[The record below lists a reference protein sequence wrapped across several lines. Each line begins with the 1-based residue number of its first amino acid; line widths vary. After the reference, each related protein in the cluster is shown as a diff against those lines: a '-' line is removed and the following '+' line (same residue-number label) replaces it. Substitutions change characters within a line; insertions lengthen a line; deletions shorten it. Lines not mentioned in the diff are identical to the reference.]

1 MSQVLKS
8 PPANV
13 SDSHRHGP
21 SAIFS
26 DGFCCSL
33 TVEEI
38 TPAPSRPIARRTGV
52 KRFYLLAFVLTAAP
66 TVAQDRPPPKTETE
80 ILVVGEREKQEKQAE
95 LINEFVRSLSTEGW
109 DSPMTRFE
117 NICPG
122 VIGLSPARNR
132 EIVARIRAVAT
143 AAGIKVAEE
152 GCRSN
157 VRVVVV
163 PDNEEMLKA
172 LKSKHP
178 VLFRDYDRRPV
189 EIVKEDG
196 PVTAW
201 HVRQKLDRNG
211 NTLEPSASGITSI
224 SFDGASPRVLAL
236 YRPVAMGAMILI
248 EQEGLIGLTT
258 TQIADYAAMRA
269 LTTISPH
276 RLSRSNAPTILR
288 VMSSKIGDDTP
299 LSLTQ
304 WDLAFLKSA
313 YSVPPYSYSSSQ
325 RDRIRRAIIKELG
338 ATGSE

>member
-1 MSQVLKS
+1 M
-8 PPANV
+8 
-13 SDSHRHGP
+13 
-21 SAIFS
+21 
-26 DGFCCSL
+26 
-33 TVEEI
+33 
-38 TPAPSRPIARRTGV
+38 
-52 KRFYLLAFVLTAAP
+52 KRSYLLALVLTAAP
-66 TVAQDRPPPKTETE
+66 TLAQDRPPSKTETE
-80 ILVVGEREKQEKQAE
+80 ILVVGDREKQEKQAE
-95 LINEFVRSLSTEGW
+95 QIKEFVSALSTEGW

-117 NICPG
+117 NICPR
-122 VIGLSPARNR
+122 VIGLSPARNL

-143 AAGIKVAEE
+143 AAAIKVAGE

-157 VRVVVV
+157 IRVVVI
-163 PDNEEMLKA
+163 PDKEEMLK
-172 LKSKHP
+172 LLRSKHP

-189 EIVKEDG
+189 KLVKEVG

-201 HVRQKLDRNG
+201 HVRQKLDRHG
-211 NTLEPSASGITSI
+211 NTLEPSGNGVTSI

-236 YRPVAMGAMILI
+236 YRPVAMGAMILM
-248 EQEGLIGLTT
+248 EKKGLIGLTT

-269 LTTISPH
+269 LTTIYPH

-325 RDRIRRAIIKELG
+325 RDRIRRAIKKELS
-338 ATGSE
+338 ATASQ

>member
-1 MSQVLKS
+1 MKS
-8 PPANV
+8 
-13 SDSHRHGP
+13 
-21 SAIFS
+21 F
-26 DGFCCSL
+26 F
-33 TVEEI
+33 
-38 TPAPSRPIARRTGV
+38 
-52 KRFYLLAFVLTAAP
+52 LLALVLTAAP
-66 TVAQDRPPPKTETE
+66 AVAQDRPLPKAETE
-80 ILVVGEREKQEKQAE
+80 ILVIGEREKQENQAE
-95 LINEFVRSLSTEGW
+95 QIKEFVRALSTEGW

-117 NICPG
+117 NICPE
-122 VIGLSPARNR
+122 VIGLSPARNL
-132 EIVARIRAVAT
+132 EIVARIRAVAK
-143 AAGIKVAEE
+143 AAAIKVAAE

-157 VRVVVV
+157 VRVVVI
-163 PDNEEMLKA
+163 PDKEEMLK
-172 LKSKHP
+172 LLRSKHP

-189 EIVKEDG
+189 ELVKEDG

-201 HVRQKLDRNG
+201 HVRQKLDRHG
-211 NTLEPSASGITSI
+211 NTLEPSVNGVTSI

-248 EQEGLIGLTT
+248 EQKGLIGLTT

-269 LTTISPH
+269 LTTIYPH

-325 RDRIRRAIIKELG
+325 RDRIRRAIKKELS
-338 ATGSE
+338 ATAGK